1 MKKTFV
7 VWAVLAAL
15 CGASVSAA
23 AATVEYTGATNRDP
37 FKSQLPAVKQSAK
50 PDEKASVKDEPVT
63 VDFLTVTGVVWDS
76 EKPQA
81 IINGKV
87 VSIGGQVSG
96 AELVAINEAGVQVRD
111 KGKLFVLKAGNKK
124 GGQP

>member
-1 MKKTFV
+1 VFGAFV
-7 VWAVLAAL
+7 AL
-15 CGASVSAA
+15 CGAAVWAA
-23 AATVEYTGATNRDP
+23 AAPVEYTGATYRDP
-37 FKSQLPAVKQSAK
+37 FKSQLPVKQPAK
-50 PDEKASVKDEPVT
+50 PDDKGPVKDEPVT

-87 VSIGGQVSG
+87 VSIGGQVEE
-96 AELVAINEAGVQVRD
+96 AELVAINEAGVQVRY